1 MFTRFSQSQMCDV
14 PTKLN
19 ICSSF
24 FSGSGYLFENWL
36 VVLLQLLELFVQV
49 FQPLLP
55 AKRNEW
61 MMKTTAILDQRQT
74 VQRINQLIPLAKYQ
88 VIRPT
93 TNQTSKW
100 RERIET
106 CLWHWHCLWHWT
118 KRDLFVTLTM
128 AAANSSGF
136 KAFCSFTNWL
146 WTAKWCYNAE
156 FYVGKKIS
164 T

>member
-1 MFTRFSQSQMCDV
+1 MFTMFSQSQMCDV

-100 RERIET
+100 RERSET
-106 CLWHWHCLWHWT
+106 CLWHWPWQQQT
-118 KRDLFVTLTM
+118 PPASKPSAASPTGSEQRDGVTM
-128 AAANSSGF
+128 Q
-136 KAFCSFTNWL
+136 SFMS
-146 WTAKWCYNAE
+146 ARK
-156 FYVGKKIS
+156 FQRKIF
-164 T
+164 